1 MLWDPEDVEN
11 ITFENAMRIF
21 TREES
26 SGDYTFTIKAS
37 MIYKMAIEH
46 LSSGI
51 SMKQTALAIQ
61 AAKEV
66 ADVSNPTGM
75 NQTKVATFVL
85 VRCTAVPRAQSC
97 YKM

>member
-1 MLWDPEDVEN
+1 MLWDPEDVKN

-46 LSSGI
+46 LSSA
-51 SMKQTALAIQ
+51 SA
-61 AAKEV
+61 
-66 ADVSNPTGM
+66 
-75 NQTKVATFVL
+75 
-85 VRCTAVPRAQSC
+85 
-97 YKM
+97 